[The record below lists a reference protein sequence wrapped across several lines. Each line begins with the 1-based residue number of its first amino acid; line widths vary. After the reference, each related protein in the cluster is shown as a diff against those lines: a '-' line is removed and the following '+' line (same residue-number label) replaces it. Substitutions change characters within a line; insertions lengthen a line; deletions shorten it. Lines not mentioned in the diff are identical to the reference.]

1 MKLYLSLCA
10 KGSCRL
16 GPSSRVS
23 GSVACKRMRSLVR
36 ALAWACVPRVWLPP
50 GAGRPVGPGVRG
62 ACLWDWQLLG
72 GLGFWSCGN
81 SLLLAENYNRTTTNN
96 TTEAQSAQRLN
107 GGGRNNLRL
116 DDPCGL
122 WASLARQPLDPWQ
135 LPWPVS
141 KAHASGSA
149 VRGPGR
155 PGCISDARQAGLP
168 GVNRSVDE
176 GR

>member
-1 MKLYLSLCA
+1 MTPP
-10 KGSCRL
+10 REI
-16 GPSSRVS
+16 
-23 GSVACKRMRSLVR
+23 VR
-36 ALAWACVPRVWLPP
+36 KPEHRPALARAREPAWACRQ
-50 GAGRPVGPGVRG
+50 GGREAGRARCWGG
-62 ACLWDWQLLG
+62 ARLWDGQLLERA
-72 GLGFWSCGN
+72 GFFGSCGN
-81 SLLLAENYNRTTTNN
+81 SLLLSENYNQTTTNN

-135 LPWPVS
+135 LPWPGS
-141 KAHASGSA
+141 KARTSGSD

-155 PGCISDARQAGLP
+155 PGCISDVRQAGLP

-176 GR
+176 GQ

>member
-1 MKLYLSLCA
+1 MKLSVNPSIVLLSHGRASPLGLAAWGRESGRARCQGGLSL
-10 KGSCRL
+10 G
-16 GPSSRVS
+16 
-23 GSVACKRMRSLVR
+23 
-36 ALAWACVPRVWLPP
+36 
-50 GAGRPVGPGVRG
+50 GAAFGK
-62 ACLWDWQLLG
+62 A
-72 GLGFWSCGN
+72 GFFGSCGN

-96 TTEAQSAQRLN
+96 TAEAQSAQRLN

>member
-1 MKLYLSLCA
+1 MGA
-10 KGSCRL
+10 RARL
-16 GPSSRVS
+16 G
-23 GSVACKRMRSLVR
+23 
-36 ALAWACVPRVWLPP
+36 LPP
-50 GAGRPVGPGVRG
+50 GGPGGRSD
-62 ACLWDWQLLG
+62 LRLG
-72 GLGFWSCGN
+72 RLHPGWAAFGKAGFLGSCGN
-81 SLLLAENYNRTTTNN
+81 SLLLEENYNRTTTNN
-96 TTEAQSAQRLN
+96 TTEALSAQRLN